1 MTLKLK
7 LQFLTKHRVN
17 KQVVSWQSI
26 VMENEVFKQRAT
38 KLTFPNCCVLQR
50 ITLMR
55 KLRY

>member
-7 LQFLTKHRVN
+7 LQFSTKHRVN

-26 VMENEVFKQRAT
+26 VMEHEVFKQRAI
-38 KLTFPNCCVLQR
+38 KLTFPNCCF
-50 ITLMR
+50 LMR